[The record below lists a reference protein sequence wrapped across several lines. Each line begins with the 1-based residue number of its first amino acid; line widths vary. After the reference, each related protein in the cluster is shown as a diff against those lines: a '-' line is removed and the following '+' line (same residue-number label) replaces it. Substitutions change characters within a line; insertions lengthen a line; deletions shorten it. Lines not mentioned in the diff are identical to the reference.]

1 MVLFKAQTNLQ
12 AALSMKYT
20 FNIQV
25 TSGKNEH
32 TEKLIVGALDNEGGA
47 TIALKVLAYLL
58 FIDRRPRIDEDAGWH
73 FVPDLIARELD
84 GTISLWVDCGKL
96 STKKVDTIA
105 MKVRDKIDFYVF
117 RKTEKDMNHF
127 YRTIEDKVKH
137 MQNVKGIS
145 FDDGFVDGIGNAI
158 DRSNTIE
165 GYIGDDMINITLVNS
180 FGTHEAYST
189 IYKVEPTLSEQS

>member
-1 MVLFKAQTNLQ
+1 
-12 AALSMKYT
+12 MKYT
-20 FNIQV
+20 FNIQI
-25 TSGKNEH
+25 TSGKDEF

-58 FIDRRPRIDEDAGWH
+58 FIERRPRIDEDAGWH

-84 GTISLWVDCGKL
+84 GTISLWIDCGKL

-137 MQNVKGIS
+137 MHNVKGIS
-145 FDDGFVDGIGNAI
+145 FDDGFVDGIGDAI

-189 IYKVEPTLSEQS
+189 IYKVEPSLSGQS